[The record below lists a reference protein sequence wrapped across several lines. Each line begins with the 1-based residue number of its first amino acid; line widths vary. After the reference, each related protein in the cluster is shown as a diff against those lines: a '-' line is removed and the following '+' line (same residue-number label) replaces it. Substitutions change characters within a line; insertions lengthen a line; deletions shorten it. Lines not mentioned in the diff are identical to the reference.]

1 MIAHVTRIAP
11 SPTGMFHLGTARTA
25 LFNWLVSK
33 ATGGKF
39 IVRIDDTDTAR
50 NTPEAIN
57 VIFESLSW
65 LGLDGDITFHQSS
78 KTDVYRYFANLM
90 VKKDRAFKDGD
101 AVRLKLPN
109 NLPTSWHDTI
119 AGDIAITDHD
129 KKSIDGLVLLR
140 SDGMPTYHFASVVDD
155 WQSGVTWVI
164 RGHDHIS
171 NTAKHVAISIAL
183 MDAAYPFANSFN
195 PSWSHVG
202 LLTLNKKKLS
212 KRDGAASVLSY
223 RDQGIDPDAMCNWLL
238 RLGWGP
244 TVDDKTATTID
255 RCRAIGLFLTGGAM
269 RNSPAN
275 MDNKMLESLDRKYKA
290 KKRKELNAHEAIG

>member
-25 LFNWLVSK
+25 LFNWLVAK

-39 IVRIDDTDTAR
+39 LLRIDDTDVAR
-50 NTPEAIN
+50 NTPEAVGI
-57 VIFESLSW
+57 IYESMTW
-65 LGLDGDITFHQSS
+65 LGLDFACDFTQSARLGLYQHQAEQLVE
-78 KTDVYRYFANLM
+78 KGYAY
-90 VKKDRAFKDGD
+90 KDGECI
-101 AVRLKLPN
+101 RLKLPE
-109 NLPTSWHDTI
+109 NLPAFWNDTI
-119 AGDIAITDHD
+119 AGEIPITDHD

-155 WQSGVTWVI
+155 WSYGVTWVI

-171 NTAKHVAISIAL
+171 NTPKHIAIAL
-183 MDAAYPFANSFN
+183 ALNTFGMHFN
-195 PSWSHVG
+195 PLWSHVG

-212 KRDGAASVLSY
+212 KRDGAASVLAY
-223 RDQGIDPDAMCNWLL
+223 RDQGIDPDAMVNWML

-244 TVDDKTATTID
+244 TVDDKTTALISRD
-255 RCRAIGLFLTGGAM
+255 RAIEMFLTGGKM

-275 MDNKMLESLDRKYKA
+275 MDIQKLDSFDRKYKA
-290 KKRKELNAHEAIG
+290 KKKGVG